1 LRFETLKLLGLSTQL
16 EGLNDSVNKID
27 PLACINH
34 EVPQPFCCKEK
45 GFTRSGTRGATS
57 GLRNGLLNSARDNA
71 VGDVV
76 RDDVTEEDTHCAA
89 DSCSEAGLL
98 VVGVLSAAACAG
110 TDREGRRSD
119 ERRSCFEM
127 KVRTGKAEM
136 RVV

>member
-1 LRFETLKLLGLSTQL
+1 MKFPDHS
-16 EGLNDSVNKID
+16 
-27 PLACINH
+27 LAR
-34 EVPQPFCCKEK
+34 KK
-45 GFTRSGTRGATS
+45 ASTRSGTRGATS

-89 DSCSEAGLL
+89 GSCSEAGLL
-98 VVGVLSAAACAG
+98 VVGVLAAAACAG